1 MENPN
6 TPVDQKLPVTRNS
19 VSGEK
24 IIIIALV
31 VLVVLTLIK
40 SFFFSPERMAEQIME
55 KATGDDYDVSID
67 KDGDYSITGKDGEN
81 INVNSGKN
89 TKVPDNWPSS
99 VPIPSGVEIGYA
111 AVIAGEAAETT
122 STLNY
127 STDESVENISNLY
140 KEELVANGW
149 TIGSQVTTG
158 DGFMLSATQG
168 EKDFVTVYLSGTDQ
182 KTDVTIS
189 VQTTK

>member
-1 MENPN
+1 
-6 TPVDQKLPVTRNS
+6 
-19 VSGEK
+19 
-24 IIIIALV
+24 
-31 VLVVLTLIK
+31 
-40 SFFFSPERMAEQIME
+40 ME

-168 EKDFVTVYLSGTDQ
+168 EKDFVTIYLSGTDQ

>member
-6 TPVDQKLPVTRNS
+6 TPVDQNLPVTQNGTS
-19 VSGEK
+19 AKK
-24 IIIIALV
+24 IIIIAVV
-31 VLVVLTLIK
+31 VLVALSLIK
-40 SFFFSPERMAEQIME
+40 SFFFSPERMAERIME
-55 KATGDDYDVSID
+55 KATGGDYDVSID
-67 KDGDYSITGKDGEN
+67 KEGDYSITGKDGEN

-99 VPIPSGVEIGYA
+99 VPIPSGVDIGYA
-111 AVIAGEAAETT
+111 AVIAGEAGETT

-127 STDESVENISNLY
+127 STDESVEKISNHY

-149 TIGSQVTTG
+149 TIDSQVSTG

-168 EKDFVTVYLSGTDQ
+168 EKDFVSVYLSGTDQ

>member
-19 VSGEK
+19 VSGKK
-24 IIIIALV
+24 IIIIAVV

-99 VPIPSGVEIGYA
+99 VPIPAGVSVSYA
-111 AVIAGEAAETT
+111 AVIAGEAGETT

-127 STDESVENISNLY
+127 STDENIEKISNLY

-149 TIGSQVTTG
+149 TIGSQVSTG

-168 EKDFVTVYLSGTDQ
+168 EKDFVTVYLSGTNQ